1 MLHAAGRTR
10 ARAHHLIAAG
20 LWSLA
25 GACLVGA
32 LPLAA
37 SLARPTAVV
46 VHRGAPLLEAASTTA
61 APVASLREGEVVP
74 VLEDGGAFLHVEDSS
89 GARGWALAQDVRRLD
104 RPPID
109 VSR

>member
-1 MLHAAGRTR
+1 VLHAAGRTR